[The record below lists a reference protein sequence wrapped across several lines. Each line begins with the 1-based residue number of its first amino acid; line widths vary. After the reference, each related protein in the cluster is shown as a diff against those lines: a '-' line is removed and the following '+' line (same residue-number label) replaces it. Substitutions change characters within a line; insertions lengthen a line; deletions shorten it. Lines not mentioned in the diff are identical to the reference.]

1 MHLWIP
7 VWACVV
13 VLSSAAPAKLDADV
27 LADLKEILDEKLNQR
42 EARQQDEIISDLNI
56 RRQDRRTGSTAPKKD
71 VKAGEADDI
80 LTDHGWTQEEVE
92 TILER
97 LPENDVRIVKEFAK
111 FAARL
116 NTARRLVLELNQ
128 LQAKPKR
135 TQDHQISGFDPKHVG
150 TREQDMKADDKLAP
164 KQKPSKDSDSL
175 GTDVVETDDD
185 AGQWLN
191 HPFSKDQIDRA
202 LSLLKARNNQRKR
215 QDAASAVSEPA
226 RREEP
231 KKGEKPSA
239 KEMENAVLTALLE
252 MREKMSDKSQ

>member
-175 GTDVVETDDD
+175 
-185 AGQWLN
+185 
-191 HPFSKDQIDRA
+191 A